1 MITLYGIANCDTV
14 RRARAWLVQAGVAH
28 EFHDFK
34 KRGVPDAEAHAWVA
48 ALGWEA
54 LLNRQGST
62 WRHLD
67 PVEQNA
73 VVDQAGALA
82 LMHRHS
88 SVIKRPV
95 VRWADGSIT
104 VGFKADVWLA
114 CLK

>member
-1 MITLYGIANCDTV
+1 VITLYGITTCDTV
-14 RRARAWLVQAGVAH
+14 RRARAWLGEAGVAH

-34 KRGVPDAEAHAWVA
+34 QRGVPDTEAHAWVA

-54 LLNRQGST
+54 LVNRQGST
-62 WRHLD
+62 WRGLD
-67 PVEQNA
+67 PAEQSA
-73 VVDQAGALA
+73 VVNQASALA

-104 VGFKADVWLA
+104 VGFKLDAWLA
-114 CLK
+114 RLK